1 MLKLKQNR
9 LRSVSAFLHFMYVL
23 NEAWSVYSVRRF
35 QGHGC
40 GFALTRWHL
49 HVLGQALLL
58 LLAMSK
64 RTHVCYCPFFTA
76 QTSNCHFVLFIET
89 ELVCSSV
96 FSCFSLQ
103 LLSNTT
109 EPRLF
114 FEVCLVEAELKIF
127 VYFAILWQLAATEMR
142 HVKQLPQKEIS
153 NLQVQT
159 KVEETNLLCSCSV
172 LYSLLIFSHLRIF
185 NFPNWENVT
194 LQLRRKGKIKSRILS
209 FSTEQC

>member
-1 MLKLKQNR
+1 METW
-9 LRSVSAFLHFMYVL
+9 SMYP
-23 NEAWSVYSVRRF
+23 AQRF

-58 LLAMSK
+58 LLAMIK
-64 RTHVCYCPFFTA
+64 RTHVCYCPFLTA
-76 QTSNCHFVLFIET
+76 HTSNYHSVLFIET
-89 ELVCSSV
+89 ELVCSFL

-103 LLSNTT
+103 PLSNMTA
-109 EPRLF
+109 PKLF
-114 FEVCLVEAELKIF
+114 VEVCRVEAELKIF

-142 HVKQLPQKEIS
+142 HVKWLPQKEIS

-159 KVEETNLLCSCSV
+159 KVEETNLCSCSV

-194 LQLRRKGKIKSRILS
+194 LQLGRKGKIKSRILS
-209 FSTEQC
+209 FSAEQC